1 MTDPNIATLNVHC
14 ARCGVAMTCSPQDIA
29 SCACSTILLDGTTR
43 ASIAAHY
50 SDCLCTGCLR
60 EEQDRTTKGMIS
72 GR

>member
-1 MTDPNIATLNVHC
+1 MTDPHIATLNVHC

-43 ASIAAHY
+43 AWIAANH
-50 SDCLCTGCLR
+50 SGCLCSSCLR
-60 EEQDRTTKGMIS
+60 EEQLRSKKRDLS